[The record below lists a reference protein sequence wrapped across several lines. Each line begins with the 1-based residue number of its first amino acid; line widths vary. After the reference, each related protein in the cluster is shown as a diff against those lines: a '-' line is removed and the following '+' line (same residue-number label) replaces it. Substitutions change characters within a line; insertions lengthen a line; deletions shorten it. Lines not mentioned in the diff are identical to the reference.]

1 MTLLEYAQL
10 VLPATRIRD
19 IDESASVAEVQELC
33 LVLSQAVSEYF
44 ALVPAIHRRTT
55 VTYSLGGVEQVEI
68 ELVKGEYFTVGE
80 HCLSSWRG
88 RSIEILLGGGE
99 SRWDEIVATDR
110 LLGTWVGESGV
121 YQARVHPDCVAI
133 ADMLIQRICT
143 HPQVVTEEGN
153 HIDLLPL
160 HENCTLPYYVSA
172 MDVTTSAR
180 VSRSRDFAQYPT
192 RYSIEYVGRTIA
204 SIYDAGFQFRVFPI
218 PMLPWRVRFDA
229 EISALAIR
237 IGDLVSSKT
246 LPIPDD
252 AAMRILLPIARGKAM
267 ESPLIANL
275 AKSSKPAEIDR
286 AAERAR
292 LDARMMPSVFGA
304 SHSHI
309 GTPPGW

>member
-33 LVLSQAVSEYF
+33 LVLSQAISEYF

-55 VTYSLGGVEQVEI
+55 VTYSLSGIEEVEI
-68 ELVKGEYFTVGE
+68 ELVKGEYFTVDE
-80 HCLSSWRG
+80 HFLPSWRG
-88 RSIEILLGGGE
+88 RSIEILVGGGE
-99 SRWDEIVATDR
+99 SSWDEIVATDR
-110 LLGTWVGESGV
+110 LLGTWVGESGI

-133 ADMLIQRICT
+133 TDMLIQRICT
-143 HPQVVTEEGN
+143 HPQVVTAEGN
-153 HIDLLPL
+153 YIDLLPL
-160 HENCTLPYYVSA
+160 HGSETLPYDVSA
-172 MDVTTSAR
+172 MDIATAAR
-180 VSRSRDFAQYPT
+180 VSRSRDFAQHPA

-229 EISALAIR
+229 EISALTIR
-237 IGDLVSSKT
+237 IGDLVSLQT

-252 AAMRILLPIARGKAM
+252 AAIRMLVPLARGKAM

-275 AKSSKPAEIDR
+275 SESSNPAGIDR

-292 LDARMMPSVFGA
+292 MDARTMPAIFGA

-309 GTPPGW
+309 GTPSWW